1 MSFEEVLASLPE
13 EIRKEVESFG
23 IKSFD
28 DVFDFMLMNGL
39 DPMKMMDCAEK
50 GESFG
55 KDFKW
60 EDVMIDEDS
69 FNGAFFDDDDDDDED
84 DEDEDDDDDDDDDDA
99 GGYGLDD
106 DQYLLGMKL
115 PKQKFIGKS
124 EREFHIRIKLNDAPV
139 KIWRE
144 LLVPSNITLE
154 MLAFVL
160 IDAMGWGH
168 EHLYHFIGKNNTFY
182 ENSAQLKE
190 SAGSFMA
197 FFARSQH
204 RNSEKTSLEMV
215 LQPKG
220 ERLQFEYDFGD
231 SWNHD
236 LWVKGARE
244 YAPGE
249 ESVIKLLKGQGEC
262 PPEDCGGV
270 WGYADLLELIKKKRK
285 SADDKDRLDWY
296 GIHRDYDPDYFDLN
310 GYQHDIDSLWHR
322 IKEEM

>member
-69 FNGAFFDDDDDDDED
+69 FNGAFFDDDDD
-84 DEDEDDDDDDDDDDA
+84 EDDDDDDDEEEDDDDA

-106 DQYLLGMKL
+106 EQYLLGMKL

-182 ENSAQLKE
+182 ENSAQLRE
-190 SAGSFMA
+190 SVGSFMA

-249 ESVIKLLKGQGEC
+249 EPVIKLLKGQGEC